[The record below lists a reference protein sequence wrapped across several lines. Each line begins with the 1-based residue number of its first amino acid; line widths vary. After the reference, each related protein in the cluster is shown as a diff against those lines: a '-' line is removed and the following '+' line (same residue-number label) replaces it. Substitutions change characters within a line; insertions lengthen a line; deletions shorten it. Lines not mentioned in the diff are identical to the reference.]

1 MHAFPSL
8 KSLVFSGTMNK
19 KKNRKE
25 VLHLLLKRGGI
36 EAYDGKVGAQIV
48 QAMKDEEISDEL
60 EQMFKSLTKKN
71 NETPSTSPS

>member
-1 MHAFPSL
+1 M
-8 KSLVFSGTMNK
+8 
-19 KKNRKE
+19 
-25 VLHLLLKRGGI
+25 LLKRGGI